1 MHARNS
7 GIVAINS
14 YLETLEHPH
23 ATARSILEVREDDSE
38 SPSPSAESES
48 EPPAAAAAPEAEA
61 NAEPAAT
68 SAGSEALTSP
78 KSEHKPTSVSWPT
91 ILWPS

>member
-14 YLETLEHPH
+14 YLERLEHPH

-48 EPPAAAAAPEAEA
+48 EPAAAAPEAEA

-68 SAGSEALTSP
+68 SAGPEALTSP

-91 ILWPS
+91 VLWPS